1 MTDSTISRY
10 LETQIVWAR
19 SRQVLQ
25 IGNLTAADT
34 ELIWHQFTL
43 MTLAREQHC
52 TYTDDSFRGAP
63 ICPLMTS
70 DDWRREQ
77 TQSSWERVNLSS
89 NAMATTMQR
98 DDQCGICQLPRRV
111 RRHWWQNDWDPSPFG
126 WRLDPGHLGDQQKR
140 GPGQCQSPRMLKPYA
155 CWPSTLNWWQD
166 QGFNESLH
174 CCLSTRILWPQH
186 ALSRTLIPEWAYGW
200 LKEDKTCEGSPL
212 WGFWGFRGWPAGGLS
227 SLCSH
232 SRRHL
237 HFCSQ
242 QHLLVG
248 SKIHCWIKIKISR
261 LAADTIRDTS
271 VATADFFLFGD
282 NHDHQL
288 IMFYIVIWPIYFK
301 HLSKNQ
307 W

>member
-89 NAMATTMQR
+89 NASNCNATWWPVWDLPAASPGPAPLMTKWLGAVAVWMAAWSWSFGWSAEKRPRAVPKSQDAQTLCLLAINSQLMARPRLQWVTPLLSVHKNIVATTR
-98 DDQCGICQLPRRV
+98 FI
-111 RRHWWQNDWDPSPFG
+111 
-126 WRLDPGHLGDQQKR
+126 
-140 GPGQCQSPRMLKPYA
+140 
-155 CWPSTLNWWQD
+155 
-166 QGFNESLH
+166 
-174 CCLSTRILWPQH
+174 
-186 ALSRTLIPEWAYGW
+186 
-200 LKEDKTCEGSPL
+200 
-212 WGFWGFRGWPAGGLS
+212 
-227 SLCSH
+227 
-232 SRRHL
+232 
-237 HFCSQ
+237 
-242 QHLLVG
+242 
-248 SKIHCWIKIKISR
+248 
-261 LAADTIRDTS
+261 
-271 VATADFFLFGD
+271 
-282 NHDHQL
+282 
-288 IMFYIVIWPIYFK
+288 
-301 HLSKNQ
+301 
-307 W
+307 